1 MKDYITKEEFKAK
14 LKDIIEKDQ
23 NVWCFLGA
31 LTGMIGLAY
40 DEEVTK
46 MAHELIDKESKLPL

>member
-31 LTGMIGLAY
+31 LTGMIGLAF
-40 DEEVTK
+40 DEEVRN
-46 MAHELIDKESKLPL
+46 MSHHLIDKEMEK